1 MKDKTKKILKII
13 GCGVA
18 GAASVGIG
26 FLLGRRTQTSPEI
39 SKLQDKNMRLE
50 VEKNQLAR
58 ENIRLTKRLES
69 VIYHLGK
76 VVDKFE
82 NKSYQTS

>member
-18 GAASVGIG
+18 VVASVGVG

-39 SKLQDKNMRLE
+39 SKLQDKNTRLE